1 MTEQVNVQ
9 SLSDIKSL
17 IEENNAALRDAIQ
30 ALEVLNNRILQQPN
44 DQMVPQPAE
53 VVPQPAE
60 VVPQPPQ
67 MLPNNYPGYTMHPR
81 FGFMQG

>member
-9 SLSDIKSL
+9 SLSDIKNL

-30 ALEVLNNRILQQPN
+30 ALEILNNRILQQPS
-44 DQMVPQPAE
+44 DQMVPQSAE
-53 VVPQPAE
+53 VVPQPA
-60 VVPQPPQ
+60 Q
-67 MLPNNYPGYTMHPR
+67 MLPNNYPGYTMPPR